1 MTCFARFRL
10 FWSLR
15 FCYHLVY
22 VGSEILSDFVFVTF
36 YNPMHLFSVSTAIPV
51 FALAV
56 VLVNSNLSLALSD
69 FSARIVAFAYTGWD
83 ISLSG
88 TAASWSFFS
97 LLLFCSLVIL
107 FAFSTYLDFDD
118 SHFEFQI
125 KLLAFFCSMVFTSR
139 WNWISVT
146 SDLRSGWMDFVSPY
160 FALVEQSS
168 NVQAGLVGTERPSG
182 RRCGA
187 PRMIGDGHLHLIDFY
202 FCILIFC
209 LLHAYVLNRLLR

>member
-1 MTCFARFRL
+1 MSAIYTNIGFGNCSEPEFTN
-10 FWSLR
+10 FW
-15 FCYHLVY
+15 
-22 VGSEILSDFVFVTF
+22 FVTMPTPISPVWLGLVLVFSLKALIF
-36 YNPMHLFSVSTAIPV
+36 YRVYTPMHLFSVSTAIPV

-125 KLLAFFCSMVFTSR
+125 KLLAFFCSMGTTSC
-139 WNWISVT
+139 WDWISVT
-146 SDLRSGWMDFVSPY
+146 SDLRSGRMNFVSPY

-168 NVQAGLVGTERPSG
+168 NVQAGLVGTER
-182 RRCGA
+182 
-187 PRMIGDGHLHLIDFY
+187 
-202 FCILIFC
+202 
-209 LLHAYVLNRLLR
+209 

>member
-1 MTCFARFRL
+1 
-10 FWSLR
+10 
-15 FCYHLVY
+15 
-22 VGSEILSDFVFVTF
+22 
-36 YNPMHLFSVSTAIPV
+36 MHLFSVSTAIPV

-125 KLLAFFCSMVFTSR
+125 KLLAFFCSMGTTSC
-139 WNWISVT
+139 WDWISVT
-146 SDLRSGWMDFVSPY
+146 L
-160 FALVEQSS
+160 
-168 NVQAGLVGTERPSG
+168 T
-182 RRCGA
+182 
-187 PRMIGDGHLHLIDFY
+187 
-202 FCILIFC
+202 
-209 LLHAYVLNRLLR
+209 

>member
-1 MTCFARFRL
+1 ML
-10 FWSLR
+10 FIRNFGKLLKTPIIFGFSCYSSL
-15 FCYHLVY
+15 L
-22 VGSEILSDFVFVTF
+22 
-36 YNPMHLFSVSTAIPV
+36 N
-51 FALAV
+51 
-56 VLVNSNLSLALSD
+56 LALSD

-97 LLLFCSLVIL
+97 ILLFCSLVIL

-125 KLLAFFCSMVFTSR
+125 KLLAFFCSMGTTSC
-139 WNWISVT
+139 WDWISVT

-168 NVQAGLVGTERPSG
+168 NVQAGLVGTERQSG

-187 PRMIGDGHLHLIDFY
+187 PRMIGDGHLYLIDFY
-202 FCILIFC
+202 VCILIFC
-209 LLHAYVLNRLLR
+209 LLPAYVLNRSLR

>member
-1 MTCFARFRL
+1 MSAIYTNIGFGNCSEPEFTN
-10 FWSLR
+10 FW
-15 FCYHLVY
+15 
-22 VGSEILSDFVFVTF
+22 FVTMPTPISPVWLGLVLVFSLKALIF
-36 YNPMHLFSVSTAIPV
+36 YRVYTPMHLFSVSTAIPV

-97 LLLFCSLVIL
+97 ILLFCSLVIL

-125 KLLAFFCSMVFTSR
+125 KLLAFFCSMGITSC
-139 WNWISVT
+139 WDWISVT

-168 NVQAGLVGTERPSG
+168 NVQAGLVGTER
-182 RRCGA
+182 
-187 PRMIGDGHLHLIDFY
+187 
-202 FCILIFC
+202 
-209 LLHAYVLNRLLR
+209 

>member
-1 MTCFARFRL
+1 MCTPDLTSFTMSTIYANIGFGNCSETEFTN
-10 FWSLR
+10 FWFVAMPWYTPISPVWLGLGFGFSLKALI
-15 FCYHLVY
+15 FCHVY
-22 VGSEILSDFVFVTF
+22 T
-36 YNPMHLFSVSTAIPV
+36 PMHLFSVSTAIPV

-125 KLLAFFCSMVFTSR
+125 KLLAFFCSMGTTSC
-139 WNWISVT
+139 WDWISVT
-146 SDLRSGWMDFVSPY
+146 SDQFR
-160 FALVEQSS
+160 FALFRIGWAEQ
-168 NVQAGLVGTERPSG
+168 QRPS
-182 RRCGA
+182 RACWHWTL
-187 PRMIGDGHLHLIDFY
+187 IG
-202 FCILIFC
+202 
-209 LLHAYVLNRLLR
+209 